1 MATLRGGASAARVN
15 PNEVAVTTLPTL
27 WWQFV
32 IAALLLGIT
41 VLCIMFV
48 FLLFD
53 ALRRMTD
60 PTSETSAPHVLFAV
74 LLTFGALLG
83 GVLKLVSAGQ
93 LVGAVAYAAL
103 ISASGARQRSCLL
116 VFSSKHRG
124 GRRGGRS

>member
-83 GVLKLVSAGQ
+83 GVLIG
-93 LVGAVAYAAL
+93 
-103 ISASGARQRSCLL
+103 LL
-116 VFSSKHRG
+116 VPVSWLERLLMLH
-124 GRRGGRS
+124 